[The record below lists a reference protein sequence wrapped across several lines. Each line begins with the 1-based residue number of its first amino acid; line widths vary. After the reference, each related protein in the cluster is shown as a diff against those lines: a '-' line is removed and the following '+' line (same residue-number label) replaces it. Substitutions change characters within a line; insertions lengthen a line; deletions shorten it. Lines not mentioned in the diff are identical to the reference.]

1 MRDVLTLEYGSAL
14 PKKERSGEGFP
25 VFVSNGIVGYH
36 KNYFVKVPGII
47 VRRKGSAGIV
57 NWSYEVFSPID
68 TTYYVKVG
76 EQKML
81 FRYAYYLLEK
91 LEIQKMIMFVAVP
104 GLNREM
110 VYQISY
116 KLPHLEIQR
125 QIVEKLDRQMQALEG
140 VRLLKSEAQKRI
152 EEILAKV

>member
-47 VRRKGSAGIV
+47 VRRKVRWDSK
-57 NWSYEVFSPID
+57 WSYKVFSPID

-76 EQKML
+76 EQKCC
-81 FRYAYYLLEK
+81 
-91 LEIQKMIMFVAVP
+91 
-104 GLNREM
+104 
-110 VYQISY
+110 
-116 KLPHLEIQR
+116 
-125 QIVEKLDRQMQALEG
+125 LDTHIIYW
-140 VRLLKSEAQKRI
+140 KN
-152 EEILAKV
+152 